1 MKRIFTIAGVA
12 AVAACATGTAGAGA
26 GTGAAT
32 PATPP
37 STAPVAV
44 SAARPGTAAA
54 AAGTITAGEM
64 RQHVAY
70 LASDALR
77 GRDTPSP
84 GLDSAAAYLAR
95 EFARMGLEGGAGQG
109 GFIQRYPLRG
119 RGGSGIAPNVVA
131 IYRGGDP
138 TLRNEYVVLSAHMD
152 HVGVGR
158 PVRGDSIYNG
168 ADDDASGTSAL
179 LEVAEAFASMPQ
191 RPARSILFLGVS
203 GEEKGLLGSEYFS
216 DHPTVPIGSI
226 VANVNI
232 DMIGRNEPDSVV
244 VIGKNYSSLGEVVHR
259 MTAEHAALLGLG
271 AGDDRWPDEGFFGRS
286 DHYNFVRKDIPAVFF
301 FAGPHADYHQP
312 SDEVDALDTDKAAR
326 VARLVF
332 LTSHAVAT
340 TPQRPQ
346 WTPEGLRE
354 VRRLTRGGRD

>member
-1 MKRIFTIAGVA
+1 MKRILTIAGLA
-12 AVAACATGTAGAGA
+12 ALSACASGTAGSEPATGPGTVAVAPPAAGA
-26 GTGAAT
+26 SAAGSGAA
-32 PATPP
+32 A
-37 STAPVAV
+37 
-44 SAARPGTAAA
+44 TAAA
-54 AAGTITAGEM
+54 TITAEDM
-64 RQHVAY
+64 RRHVAY

-95 EFARMGLEGGAGQG
+95 EFARLGLQGGAGEG

-131 IYRGGDP
+131 IFPGGDP

-179 LEVAEAFASMPQ
+179 VEVAEAFASMQQ
-191 RPARSILFLGVS
+191 RPARSIIFLAVS
-203 GEEKGLLGSEYFS
+203 GEEKGLLGSEYYS
-216 DHPTVPIGSI
+216 NNPTVPIGSI

-232 DMIGRNEPDSVV
+232 DMIGRNDGGDVV
-244 VIGKNYSSLGEVVHR
+244 VIGKDYSSLGPLVDRLAGEHR
-259 MTAEHAALLGLG
+259 GIVGITPAN
-271 AGDDRWPDEGFFGRS
+271 DRWPAERFFFRS
-286 DHYNFVRKDIPAVFF
+286 DHYNFARKEIPAIFF

-312 SDEVDALDTDKAAR
+312 SDEVEVLDVDKAAR

-332 LTSHAVAT
+332 LTANSIAT

-346 WTPEGLRE
+346 WTASGLRE
-354 VRRLTRGGRD
+354 VRRMVGGGN